1 MEKTIMS
8 LERQI
13 EAIKKAATDLLRKI
27 TYTENYI
34 DDVKNNLDQLMK

>member
-13 EAIKKAATDLLRKI
+13 EAIKLAATDLLRKI
-27 TYTENYI
+27 TYTENFV
-34 DDVKNNLDQLMK
+34 DDVKNNLQNLK